1 MGVGAGLTR
10 PIAVIG
16 AGTTGLCVAQ
26 ELASQRRR
34 NILIEREVV
43 AMTGAGLRYE
53 SRLHFGRT

>member
-1 MGVGAGLTR
+1 MGVGAGLTH
-10 PIAVIG
+10 PIATIG
-16 AGTTGLCVAQ
+16 VGTAGLCVAQ

-53 SRLHFGRT
+53 SRLHFVRT